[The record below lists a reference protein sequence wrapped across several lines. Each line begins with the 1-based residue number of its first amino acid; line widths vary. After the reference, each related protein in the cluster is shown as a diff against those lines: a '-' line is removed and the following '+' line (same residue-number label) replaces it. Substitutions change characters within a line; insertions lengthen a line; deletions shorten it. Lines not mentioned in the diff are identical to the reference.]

1 MRPVAEDVARS
12 AQTRLCKTAKPIDCE
27 PVGEQIHV
35 AQAKEVEGTW
45 YNTRVQI
52 ISREGTFVK

>member
-1 MRPVAEDVARS
+1 MRPVAKDVSRS

-27 PVGEQIHV
+27 LVGEQIHV
-35 AQAKEVEGTW
+35 AKAKEVEGTW
-45 YNTRVQI
+45 YNTI